1 MLNQGII
8 AAREMGVTS
17 TPAASLERLYLAH
30 RDSVVRYLRSISP
43 SEDEA
48 FETAALVFERAFA
61 TIAREPDVELGIGWL
76 LRTARNA
83 AVDQGRRR
91 RVRQVAVTG
100 LSATTAHEPSL
111 EAGYLE
117 RERALALRAALSTLP
132 DPTRDAIVLRYALGL
147 PARTIGE
154 VIGRR
159 EDATQKL
166 ITRGLV
172 RLREVLDERS

>member
-1 MLNQGII
+1 MLT
-8 AAREMGVTS
+8 ASTAVTREKGGTL

-30 RDSVVRYLRSISP
+30 RGSVARYLRSISS

-48 FETAALVFERAFA
+48 FDTAGLVFERAFA
-61 TIAREPDVELGIGWL
+61 AICRDPEVELGLAWL

-83 AVDQGRRR
+83 AIDQGRRR
-91 RVRQVAVTG
+91 KVRQVAVAG
-100 LSATTAHEPSL
+100 LVPAAATEPSP

-117 RERALALRAALSTLP
+117 RERAHAIRAALATLP
-132 DPTRDAIVLRYALGL
+132 DLTRDAIVLRYALGL
-147 PARTIGE
+147 PARVIGE

-166 ITRGLV
+166 ITRGLA
-172 RLREVLDERS
+172 RLREVLDEQH

>member
-1 MLNQGII
+1 
-8 AAREMGVTS
+8 VTL

-30 RDSVVRYLRSISP
+30 RDAVVRYLRSISAG
-43 SEDEA
+43 EDEA
-48 FETAALVFERAFA
+48 FDTAAVVFERAFA
-61 TIAREPDVELGIGWL
+61 VIGRDPEVEIGLPWL

-83 AVDQGRRR
+83 AIDQRRR
-91 RVRQVAVTG
+91 RKVRQVAVAG
-100 LSATTAHEPSL
+100 LASAAVTEPGP

-117 RERALALRAALSTLP
+117 RERALAIRAALARLP
-132 DPTRDAIVLRYALGL
+132 DHTRDAIVLRYGLGL

-166 ITRGLV
+166 ITRGLA
-172 RLREVLDERS
+172 RLREVLDERP

>member
-1 MLNQGII
+1 MLGSGIV
-8 AAREMGVTS
+8 AVRETGVTS
-17 TPAASLERLYLAH
+17 RAAASVERLYVAH
-30 RDSVVRYLRSISP
+30 RDAVVRYLRSISP
-43 SEDEA
+43 SEDDA
-48 FETAALVFERAFA
+48 FDTAAVVFERAFA
-61 TIAREPDVELGIGWL
+61 AIAREPDVELGLGWL

-83 AVDQGRRR
+83 AVDQRRR
-91 RVRQVAVTG
+91 RSVRQVVVTG
-100 LSATTAHEPSL
+100 LAGTTTLEPGP

-117 RERALALRAALSTLP
+117 RERGLALRAALATLP

-166 ITRGLV
+166 ITRGLA
-172 RLREVLDERS
+172 RLREVLHERP